1 MIERY
6 TLPEIAGIWSDENR
20 FRVWLDI
27 EIKVVEALAA
37 AGIVPPDALQVIK
50 EKADFDVRRILE
62 IEEEVK
68 HDVIAFLTNVAEYV
82 GEEARFIHYGMTS
95 SDVLDTA
102 LAIQMVQ
109 AGNKIK
115 VLLSRL
121 IDVVRKKALE
131 TKDMLMVGRSHGVHA
146 EPITFGFKLA
156 IWYDELKRQMVRLED
171 AIETVRVGQ
180 VSGAVGTFDH
190 LDPEIQ
196 DAVCEKLGLK
206 SANVSSQILQR
217 DRHAYY
223 VNVLALIGGTLE
235 KMAVEIRHLQRTEVL
250 EASEYFSKGQ
260 KGSSA
265 MPHKKNPIISERISG
280 MARLLRG
287 NALAAMENMALWHER
302 DISHSSVERVILPD
316 STITLFYMLTKSIDL
331 IDKLILYPQTMRK
344 NFDLTHGLVFSQA
357 VLLALTKKGVSREK
371 AYRLV
376 QKNAMKVW
384 DEQISFKEAIK
395 ADGELKGLLSDSE
408 IEELFDSKKRLK
420 NMDKIFKRAGLD
432 T

>member
-1 MIERY
+1 
-6 TLPEIAGIWSDENR
+6 
-20 FRVWLDI
+20 
-27 EIKVVEALAA
+27 
-37 AGIVPPDALQVIK
+37 
-50 EKADFDVRRILE
+50 
-62 IEEEVK
+62 
-68 HDVIAFLTNVAEYV
+68 
-82 GEEARFIHYGMTS
+82 
-95 SDVLDTA
+95 
-102 LAIQMVQ
+102 
-109 AGNKIK
+109 
-115 VLLSRL
+115 
-121 IDVVRKKALE
+121 
-131 TKDMLMVGRSHGVHA
+131 VHA

>member
-1 MIERY
+1 
-6 TLPEIAGIWSDENR
+6 
-20 FRVWLDI
+20 
-27 EIKVVEALAA
+27 
-37 AGIVPPDALQVIK
+37 
-50 EKADFDVRRILE
+50 
-62 IEEEVK
+62 
-68 HDVIAFLTNVAEYV
+68 
-82 GEEARFIHYGMTS
+82 
-95 SDVLDTA
+95 
-102 LAIQMVQ
+102 MVQ